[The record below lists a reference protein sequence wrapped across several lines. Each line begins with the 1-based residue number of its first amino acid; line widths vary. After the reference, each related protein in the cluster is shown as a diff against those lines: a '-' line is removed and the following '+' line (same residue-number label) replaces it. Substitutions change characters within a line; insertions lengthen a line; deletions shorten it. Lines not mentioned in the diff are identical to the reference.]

1 MVRIQAILLF
11 LLAAAV
17 RAEAAPLRLWYD
29 FAPPPASFYA
39 GQEVKFTLTLFDA
52 IGLSNI
58 GVVPTDWKNGDLY
71 MENPETGKRIERGG
85 QVYDATVFRFGLVVK
100 SAGRTDYS
108 PLCLM
113 AKGSVLSAR
122 DLPDYVHV
130 GRAGT
135 VAVCTPPLSFD
146 VLPVPPHAP
155 PLFPA
160 AGVELFEGVSPRS
173 DTVKA
178 GVPLKRSLILTARG
192 TLDAF
197 LPDLPTGAPD
207 GAKSYDGKTERT
219 LSTAGKE
226 LVAAVR
232 KTVVVVPERAGRLEL
247 PAIDVLWLNTAT
259 GRIEKSTVP
268 PRVLTVVSDAPDIV
282 PPSAVSPSEARHADF
297 FNPKTAAGGAGILCA
312 ALLLAPGLK
321 RRNRREKLRKAVLD
335 ALKNQDFDGA
345 SRAIVDWAKNRCPKR
360 KIVDLGGVQAVYAKS
375 AAGFA
380 ADIDELQAYLY
391 ATRRFGKHVPSAQT
405 ALAEK
410 LARSFGQACAATVKT
425 RAEPKKHLPDLYPD

>member
-1 MVRIQAILLF
+1 MVKFQTILLF

-29 FAPPPASFYA
+29 FDPPPASFYA
-39 GQEVKFTLTLFDA
+39 GQEVKFALTLYDA

-71 MENPETGKRIERGG
+71 MENPETGKRVERGG

-160 AGVELFEGVSPRS
+160 SGVELFEGVSPRS

-178 GVPLKRSLILTARG
+178 GVPLKRSLILTAKG

-197 LPDLPTGAPD
+197 LPDFSTAAPD
-207 GAKSYDGKTERT
+207 GAKSYDGRTERT

-247 PAIDVLWLNTAT
+247 PAIDVWWLNTAT
-259 GRIEKSTVP
+259 GRAEKSTVP
-268 PRVLTVVSDAPDIV
+268 PRVLTVVSDVPDVVPQSAV
-282 PPSAVSPSEARHADF
+282 PPPETRPADF
-297 FNPKTAAGGAGILCA
+297 FDRKAAAGGSGILCA
-312 ALLLAPGLK
+312 ALFAALRLK
-321 RRNRREKLRKAVLD
+321 RGRRREKLRKAVLD
-335 ALKNQDFDGA
+335 ALKKQDFDGA
-345 SRAIVDWAKNRCPKR
+345 AKAIVDWAKNACPEQ
-360 KIVDLGGVQAVYAKS
+360 KIVDLSGVQTLCAKS
-375 AAGFA
+375 AAAFA
-380 ADIDELQAYLY
+380 ADVGELQAYLY
-391 ATRRFGKHVPSAQT
+391 ATGRFGKHVPSAQT

-410 LARSFGQACAATVKT
+410 LARSFGQACAAPLKP
-425 RAEPKKHLPDLYPD
+425 RAKPKKHLPDLYPD